1 MQTSTPQQSQDASAA
16 QLREQIKQTVR
27 EQVEAAREQAR
38 IAREQ
43 ARTARITA
51 QDAAQAA
58 QDAGVPVVVV
68 PPVGGPDAM
77 PPQAAQLGIAFFV
90 MLAFIIVGL
99 PIARAFGRRMDR
111 KAVPPAIDP
120 ALAEQI
126 QRIENTVDAMA
137 IEIER
142 ISEAQRYMARLQAER
157 EPAALPSQPARE

>member
-16 QLREQIKQTVR
+16 QLREQIQKAVR

-38 IAREQ
+38 IARAQ
-43 ARTARITA
+43 AQAG
-51 QDAAQAA
+51 QGDAA
-58 QDAGVPVVVV
+58 PVVMV
-68 PPVGGPDAM
+68 PPFAGPDAI
-77 PPQAAQLGIAFFV
+77 PPEAVHLGIAFFV
-90 MLAFIIVGL
+90 MLAFVIVGL

-111 KAVPPAIDP
+111 KAIPPAIDP

-157 EPAALPSQPARE
+157 EPAALPSQQARG